1 MKLLSLTTQSIFSS
15 LSHFLVKFKCKE
27 DRPQFDETKF
37 LNERTSSSYQADV
50 NKRIQQVQDNYF
62 LERRTFL

>member
-1 MKLLSLTTQSIFSS
+1 MKPLSLTTQSIFSS
-15 LSHFLVKFKCKE
+15 ISHFLVKFKRKE

-50 NKRIQQVQDNYF
+50 NKRIQQV
-62 LERRTFL
+62 